1 MRRYNHLSTGTRLFF
16 LDDEDHIHRISVSK
30 FNRFYLQGDENEG
43 FPTFAGKRVR
53 YALVFIALKDRIPVG
68 VRYVDYGV
76 IAFNKEGKL
85 DEEAHARSL
94 QLSADMMSIYWPN
107 KENEG
112 VLDATGRFA
121 QRQHEYEYRWKPTRE
136 IEEALS
142 RAIFGANNDNY
153 PKKGKKKSS
162 LRLV

>member
-16 LDDEDHIHRISVSK
+16 LDDEDNIHRISVSK
-30 FNRFYLQGDENEG
+30 FNRFYLQHDENES
-43 FPTFAGKRVR
+43 FPDFAGKRVR
-53 YALVFIALKDRIPVG
+53 YALVFVALKDRQPVG
-68 VRYVDYGV
+68 VKYVDYGV

-85 DEEAHARSL
+85 DGEAHARSL
-94 QLSADMMSIYWPN
+94 RLAADMMSIYWPN
-107 KENEG
+107 KETKD

-121 QRQHEYEYRWKPTRE
+121 QKQHEHEFRWKPTSE
-136 IEEALS
+136 IEKALS
-142 RAIFGANNDNY
+142 HAIFSFKNDDG